1 MDFRKRLRLFIIGIL
16 LGSGFVWV
24 FLFRGR
30 DFPAWTPQGR
40 VLETLRE
47 NPIKISAKARCKMEC
62 LGVTGD
68 DIVTLLNN
76 AEVKFGDSNIRN
88 REIPEYL
95 LEGKGQDSRAHKMMF
110 RSEYKSTY
118 LIDIQEDYEGK
129 SCSCE
134 SR

>member
-1 MDFRKRLRLFIIGIL
+1 MRLFIIGIL

-47 NPIKISAKARCKMEC
+47 NPVKISAKARCKMEC
-62 LGVTGD
+62 LNLTGD
-68 DIVTLLNN
+68 DVLELLNN
-76 AEVKFGDSNIRN
+76 AEVKFGESNIRN
-88 REIPEYL
+88 REVPEYL
-95 LEGKGQDSRAHKMMF
+95 LEGKGSDAKLHQMMF

-118 LIDIQEDYEGK
+118 LIDIVEENEGK
-129 SCSCE
+129 PCNCE
-134 SR
+134 P